1 MAEPPDYRDLAYLAF
16 IIGMTYRVCDTS
28 LRDRWI
34 RRDVLVHALFSYVYG
49 VAIVAAGVNI
59 VAGLV

>member
-1 MAEPPDYRDLAYLAF
+1 
-16 IIGMTYRVCDTS
+16 
-28 LRDRWI
+28 
-34 RRDVLVHALFSYVYG
+34 VLVQALFSYIYG

>member
-1 MAEPPDYRDLAYLAF
+1 
-16 IIGMTYRVCDTS
+16 VSDTS
-28 LRDRWI
+28 LRGRRI
-34 RRDVLVHALFSYVYG
+34 RHDVLVQALFSYIYG